1 MTQDQPRRRKRRYT
15 KRSENADEVEIVQW
29 SVDHDEALHEAGVR
43 FADVETE
50 DR

>member
-1 MTQDQPRRRKRRYT
+1 MTQEQPRRPKRRYT
-15 KRSENADEVEIVQW
+15 KRSENADEVDIVQW

-43 FADVETE
+43 FTDAVTE